1 VPPTKEERREA
12 LKAVYHQAM
21 GCTNCPQLAATRTT
35 VVFGNGNADADL
47 MFVGEAP
54 GANEDRQGLPFV
66 GQAGKLLDTLLRE
79 IGLSRPD
86 VFVAN
91 VLKCRPPGNRDPHPA
106 EIEACQDYLLRQVE
120 LIEPRVICTLGN
132 FATKLL
138 RGDPTGIT
146 RLHGRAEVRVIGRR
160 AVRLYP
166 IFHPAAALYTPANVE
181 VLRADFARL
190 PELLALDL
198 PPQPEPALEEPAVPD
213 AGEDG
218 PAARA
223 VREAEAGSPA
233 EDGPY
238 PAEAGRGAEADA
250 EAEADADEPDAEAD
264 ERELEPAAV
273 QLGLF

>member
-12 LKAVYHQAM
+12 LKAVYHQAK
-21 GCTNCPQLAATRTT
+21 GCVNCPQLAATRTT

-66 GQAGKLLDTLLRE
+66 GQAGKLLDTLLGE
-79 IGLSRPD
+79 IGLSRPE
-86 VFVAN
+86 VWVCN

-146 RLHGRAEVRVIGRR
+146 RLHGRDEVRVIGRR

-190 PELLALDL
+190 PALLARDL
-198 PPQPEPALEEPAVPD
+198 PPQPEPALEEPAGPD
-213 AGEDG
+213 AGADQ
-218 PAARA
+218 PTARA
-223 VREAEAGSPA
+223 VPEAGAAGPLPEAERYRAEAEREAES
-233 EDGPY
+233 D
-238 PAEAGRGAEADA
+238 ADA
-250 EAEADADEPDAEAD
+250 DADADERDPEAG
-264 ERELEPAAV
+264 RELEPAAV